1 MGGKGKKRK
10 SHKSRSVAKSSAS
23 KSVAQEQP
31 VVDTPEAAEQ
41 TTTVSQPNT
50 ATETLPKTKPN
61 DNDMTTSTDRQKVS
75 EQQPP
80 VQLPEQTESTQQI
93 PEQHCPQQQPEKSTA
108 LTTTAVANYGAIPPA
123 KPATEETSLLSSPG
137 TVASPCSRCQRIIS
151 VGHSEA
157 ASSNVTRAEATLV
170 PKFIAAQ
177 VGDEELRMISQQK
190 GHKVAA
196 FYEQQNE
203 LIEEL
208 LGVNRQ
214 HTDDVLE
221 AQSEQRRRRQ
231 LQVDR
236 AVQVSV
242 VVNVLVVIAQL
253 YAAVS
258 SESLALFATMSEASM
273 DLLSSIILLL
283 ASAAARRND
292 RFSLYPSGRF
302 KLETIGVIIFAVL
315 MGTFSVALL
324 AESIAALVAA
334 ESMPNNLSIYD
345 AACVVAAL
353 LAKVVL
359 FWYCYSL
366 REYHAAHVLMT
377 DHRNDVIVNAFG
389 LTMAVVGKHV
399 MPWMDPLGSLI
410 IALMILRSWI
420 LEAWDQIK
428 LIVGI
433 RADPRLLQVLTF
445 TALTH
450 DPRIEKVDRIVAY
463 HSGAK
468 LFVEVDIV
476 MPPATPLV
484 TLHDVAES
492 LQEKYERM
500 PGVGRCHVHVDYE
513 VTHRSEH
520 QNAAA

>member
-1 MGGKGKKRK
+1 MGRSKKSQGK
-10 SHKSRSVAKSSAS
+10 KSRSKPKGSAQSSARP
-23 KSVAQEQP
+23 ATEQP
-31 VVDTPEAAEQ
+31 AAAPAVEAASIEAAPATESVGRTAVLDASTDNYAGGQ
-41 TTTVSQPNT
+41 SPMSQPE
-50 ATETLPKTKPN
+50 TEPLVCKGKAPA
-61 DNDMTTSTDRQKVS
+61 DSS
-75 EQQPP
+75 P
-80 VQLPEQTESTQQI
+80 VAS
-93 PEQHCPQQQPEKSTA
+93 
-108 LTTTAVANYGAIPPA
+108 YGAIAPD
-123 KPATEETSLLSSPG
+123 E
-137 TVASPCSRCQRIIS
+137 TVAGSSAEQQSPSVGGGGASSCSRCRRITS
-151 VGHSEA
+151 TGHSGST
-157 ASSNVTRAEATLV
+157 SSSVTRAEAALV

-177 VGDEELRMISQQK
+177 VSDSELRLISQQQ
-190 GHKVAA
+190 GPQVAA
-196 FYEQQNE
+196 YYEQQNE
-203 LIEEL
+203 LIAEL

-221 AQSEQRRRRQ
+221 TESAYRRQRQ

-236 AVQVSV
+236 AVRVSV
-242 VVNVLVVIAQL
+242 AVNVLVVIAQL

-283 ASAAARRND
+283 ASVAARRND

-302 KLETIGVIIFAVL
+302 KLETIGVIVFAVL

-324 AESIAALVAA
+324 VESVAALVSAGGA
-334 ESMPNNLSIYD
+334 PNKLSLYD

-353 LAKVVL
+353 LAKVAL
-359 FWYCYSL
+359 FWYCYTL
-366 REYHAAHVLMT
+366 REYHSAHVLMT
-377 DHRNDVIVNAFG
+377 DHRNDVVVNAFG
-389 LTMAVVGKHV
+389 LAMAVVGKHV
-399 MPWMDPLGSLI
+399 APWMDPLGSLI
-410 IALMILRSWI
+410 IALMILRSWVH
-420 LEAWDQIK
+420 EAWDQIK

-450 DPRIEKVDRIVAY
+450 DPRIEKVDRVVAY

-476 MPPATPLV
+476 MPPATPLFM
-484 TLHDVAES
+484 LHDVAES

-513 VTHRSEH
+513 VTHRPEH
-520 QNAAA
+520 QHAAA